1 MLYKFEFRAYQRKF
15 KRPLQ
20 TSHGIWD
27 IRSGIIL
34 RLNDEN
40 GLISWGEIAPLSLFG
55 SENFDQALDF
65 CHHLPANISSEMIFS
80 ISPEL
85 PACQFGFESA
95 LSNSRSPLTP
105 LNKGGTGN
113 ILKVPLIKGDLG
125 GSRLGLKSTFI
136 VGSVLSCH
144 QSTKPG
150 NEDKNSQYSGLL
162 PAGEATLQ
170 VLPRLWLQGFRTFKW
185 KIGVAAIEE
194 ELKVFQRLIKEMDDL
209 GQYAW
214 DKKTRRLKPRL
225 YKQNPPPRVEEQAVK
240 ITLSSSVRAGG
251 HRLCRR
257 GFNRRLILSQA
268 YCNLADRKKA
278 LLRLDA
284 NGGLNYS
291 QAETWL
297 KTCDNI
303 LEIPDSSVRVEFLE
317 QPLPVPQFD
326 EMLALSA
333 VYKTAI
339 ALDESV
345 ANLDRIQE
353 CYNQGWRGIFVIKPA
368 ICGSPSQ
375 LRKFCQTHNIDAVF
389 SSVFETQIGRQAALN
404 LATELSLNSRA
415 LGFGTDDWFDDKNQE
430 TWLKHLWQ

>member
-1 MLYKFEFRAYQRKF
+1 MLYQFEFRTYQRKF
-15 KRPLQ
+15 KRPLR

-27 IRSGIIL
+27 IREGIIL
-34 RLNDEN
+34 RLTDEN
-40 GLISWGEIAPLSLFG
+40 NRIGWGEIAPLSWFG
-55 SENFDQALDF
+55 SETFEQALDF
-65 CHHLPANISSEMIFS
+65 CSQLSGNLSEETIFAISA
-80 ISPEL
+80 EL

-95 LSNSRSPLTP
+95 LSQERNAPP
-105 LNKGGTGN
+105 PAPPWQGGEKKLN
-113 ILKVPLIKGDLG
+113 
-125 GSRLGLKSTFI
+125 R
-136 VGSVLSCH
+136 
-144 QSTKPG
+144 
-150 NEDKNSQYSGLL
+150 YSGLL
-162 PAGEATLQ
+162 PAKETALSVLQ
-170 VLPRLWLQGFRTFKW
+170 GLWLERFRTFKW

-194 ELKVFQRLIKEMDDL
+194 ELTIFQQLIKAMHD
-209 GQYAW
+209 
-214 DKKTRRLKPRL
+214 
-225 YKQNPPPRVEEQAVK
+225 
-240 ITLSSSVRAGG
+240 
-251 HRLCRR
+251 
-257 GFNRRLILSQA
+257 
-268 YCNLADRKKA
+268 LADRETA

-297 KTCDNI
+297 KTCDNV
-303 LEIPDSSVRVEFLE
+303 LEIPDFSVKIEFLE
-317 QPLPVPQFD
+317 QPLAVTQFD

-333 VYKTAI
+333 AYKTPI

-415 LGFGTDDWFDDKNQE
+415 LGFGTHDWFDDNQE
-430 TWLKHLWQ
+430 TWLKHLWQQI

>member
-1 MLYKFEFRAYQRKF
+1 MLYQFEFRTYQRKF

-27 IRSGIIL
+27 IREGIIL
-34 RLNDEN
+34 KLTDEN
-40 GLISWGEIAPLSLFG
+40 GQIGWGEIAPLSWFG
-55 SENFDQALDF
+55 SETFEQALDF
-65 CHHLPANISSEMIFS
+65 CNQLSAHISEETILS
-80 ISPEL
+80 ISAEF

-95 LSNSRSPLTP
+95 LLKETNSPPPASPCQ
-105 LNKGGTGN
+105 GG
-113 ILKVPLIKGDLG
+113 
-125 GSRLGLKSTFI
+125 
-136 VGSVLSCH
+136 
-144 QSTKPG
+144 
-150 NEDKNSQYSGLL
+150 EKNLSQYSGLL
-162 PAGEATLQ
+162 PAGEAALSVLQ
-170 VLPRLWLQGFRTFKW
+170 MLWKQGFRTFKW

-194 ELKVFQRLIKEMDDL
+194 ELTIFQQLIKAMHD
-209 GQYAW
+209 
-214 DKKTRRLKPRL
+214 
-225 YKQNPPPRVEEQAVK
+225 
-240 ITLSSSVRAGG
+240 
-251 HRLCRR
+251 
-257 GFNRRLILSQA
+257 
-268 YCNLADRKKA
+268 LADRETA

-297 KTCDNI
+297 KTCDNV
-303 LEIPDSSVRVEFLE
+303 LEIPDFSVKIEFLE
-317 QPLPVPQFD
+317 QPLAVTQFD

-333 VYKTAI
+333 AYKTPI

-345 ANLDRIQE
+345 AKLDRIQE

-415 LGFGTDDWFDDKNQE
+415 LGFGTHDWFDDNQE
-430 TWLKHLWQ
+430 TWLKHLWQQI